1 MVFGKDRGASM
12 AIKIDANGAVI
23 TPTSGRWYTGAALL
37 ALVSLAGGA
46 PVGLVPAAFLAL
58 TGTGAVNRI
67 VLTVNGLEYRN
78 YWVHKRFAWSEVSDF
93 GARVYRSNFIAAA
106 KLITFSEV
114 ARRDTLYGKFSRAVA
129 GGTQSMPAIG
139 IAPEKLLELIS
150 LYSGHGAHLEPAAQP
165 KAAPRVKPERPKPA
179 PKPVRQPVM
188 AKVTVQR
195 PVELVVDS
203 RSRARQ
209 TKGWPHT

>member
-1 MVFGKDRGASM
+1 MVFGEDRGASM
-12 AIKIDANGAVI
+12 AIKVDASGAVI
-23 TPTSGRWYTGAALL
+23 TPTPWRWYTGAAVVAVL
-37 ALVSLAGGA
+37 SLAGGA
-46 PVGLVPAAFLAL
+46 PVGLVAAGFLAL
-58 TGTGAVNRI
+58 TGTGWVNRI
-67 VLTVNGLEYRN
+67 VLDVNGFEYRN
-78 YWVHKRFAWSEVSDF
+78 YWVRKRYAWSEVSDF
-93 GARVYRSNFIAAA
+93 GARVYRSNFISAA

-139 IAPEKLLELIS
+139 IDPDKLLELIS
-150 LYSGHGAHLEPAAQP
+150 LYSAHGAHVEPAAQL

-179 PKPVRQPVM
+179 PKPVRQPAM
-188 AKVTVQR
+188 AKVTAPR

-203 RSRARQ
+203 RTRARQ